1 MIFST
6 YSYKNFDI
14 YGFSPKLFINGHSKE
29 GTLFGLITTILTIL
43 IMLTIISYYFSKLFF
58 YKDLTSIDSTR
69 VVNLNESVFLNKNS
83 SFFAFAL
90 EDPNNYEYYID
101 ETIYYPKIS
110 YRIGKKG
117 EDGNFIY
124 KSNILNY
131 SKCDSKYFHKDYKN
145 LISNNT
151 LSKMYCI
158 PNLNLELKGSFS
170 DDYYSFITI
179 RLYPCKNSTNSK
191 KCQPQENIN
200 YYLNGT
206 IFSLSYQNFN
216 IDPKDYKYPIKSK
229 LGDFY
234 TTVSTHY
241 YKELYIHFK
250 KFILKT
256 DNGLIFENIKE
267 ENFSVFDYSMDMM
280 SFKLINEYFMQL
292 NIRMS
297 SNVAEC
303 TRTYPKIQIFLSY
316 IGGFI
321 AFIESFFSNIN
332 YILIHSNIFEK
343 IINKIFFISN
353 KPIHNKRKLMNFFSY
368 VNINNNNINDNNKNK
383 KSNKNFS
390 DNLINIKNNSIND
403 SLNKSLSFLINDDKK
418 NYNNKNKMM
427 QSEINIKVKNSLNF
441 NNYLNSKEIQ
451 KKNINNQIRNSKTI
465 EHESDKYYLKKL
477 KGYKLLNLSYCNILF
492 SRFLTKNEN
501 IKLFLKGINII
512 KQKLDIISIIKDSFQ
527 LQLLTNLSF
536 NQEHIILL
544 ENYIKNDLNSCK
556 LEINKNNLNESEKIN
571 EQILKSFDKIV
582 NRKIIN
588 KYNNEQ
594 SKNIDKYFIDLI
606 LKQNE

>member
-1 MIFST
+1 MIFSS

-69 VVNLNESVFLNKNS
+69 IVNLNESIFLNKNS

-90 EDPNNYEYYID
+90 EHPKNYEYYID

-110 YRIGKKG
+110 YLIGKKG
-117 EDGNFIY
+117 KDGNFIY
-124 KSNILNY
+124 KSIILNY
-131 SKCDSKYFHKDYKN
+131 SKCDSNYFHEDYKN

-158 PNLNLELKGSFS
+158 PNLNIELKGSFS
-170 DDYYSFITI
+170 DNYYSFITI
-179 RLYPCKNSTNSK
+179 RLYPCKNTTNSK

-216 IDPKDYKYPIKSK
+216 IDPKDYKFPIKSK

-280 SFKLINEYFMQL
+280 NFKLINEYFMQL

-332 YILIHSNIFEK
+332 YILIHCNIFEK

-353 KPIHNKRKLMNFFSY
+353 KPIQKKRKLMNFFSY
-368 VNINNNNINDNNKNK
+368 VNINNNNNNINDNKNNK

-403 SLNKSLSFLINDDKK
+403 SLNKSLSFLISDKK
-418 NYNNKNKMM
+418 NYNNNNNENKMM

-441 NNYLNSKEIQ
+441 NNYLNSKETQ
-451 KKNINNQIRNSKTI
+451 KKKFKQPNS
-465 EHESDKYYLKKL
+465 
-477 KGYKLLNLSYCNILF
+477 
-492 SRFLTKNEN
+492 
-501 IKLFLKGINII
+501 
-512 KQKLDIISIIKDSFQ
+512 
-527 LQLLTNLSF
+527 
-536 NQEHIILL
+536 
-544 ENYIKNDLNSCK
+544 
-556 LEINKNNLNESEKIN
+556 
-571 EQILKSFDKIV
+571 
-582 NRKIIN
+582 
-588 KYNNEQ
+588 
-594 SKNIDKYFIDLI
+594 
-606 LKQNE
+606 